1 MSEEQKQEAAPTAN
15 NDELLKQVKALES
28 RVQSMDAKNKELL
41 DEKKK
46 YQKLEQTLQSMPDG
60 TDVQKLL
67 EFNNYIKSWC
77 DDERGQDGFGDRR
90 REH

>member
-15 NDELLKQVKALES
+15 NDELLNQIKALES
-28 RVQSMDAKNKELL
+28 RVQSMDAKNKQLL

-46 YQKLEQTLQSMPDG
+46 YQQLEQTLQSMPDG

-67 EFNNYIKSWC
+67 EFK
-77 DDERGQDGFGDRR
+77 QAAKTAKKPKKKKK
-90 REH
+90 